1 MNPSP
6 LLRLLD
12 IVDTDEVDD
21 IIDSILSSRLLISH
35 VDDTVDSNDQSTDK
49 SGVVVETEVGE
60 DIKERDVAND
70 DVSDAAPP
78 MADMIALSTSRLSY
92 TCEVEIIELLNKLKH
107 INVGVEIL
115 DIPIE
120 LLIST
125 MSSPNND
132 DIDVV
137 DDIVVTNV

>member
-35 VDDTVDSNDQSTDK
+35 VDDTVDSNDQFTDK

-70 DVSDAAPP
+70 EVSDAAPP
-78 MADMIALSTSRLSY
+78 MADMIALSTSRLS
-92 TCEVEIIELLNKLKH
+92 
-107 INVGVEIL
+107 
-115 DIPIE
+115 
-120 LLIST
+120 
-125 MSSPNND
+125 
-132 DIDVV
+132 
-137 DDIVVTNV
+137 

>member
-70 DVSDAAPP
+70 EISDAAPP
-78 MADMIALSTSRLSY
+78 MADIIALSTSRLSY
-92 TCEVEIIELLNKLKH
+92 TCEIEIIELLNELKH

-137 DDIVVTNV
+137 DDMVVTNM

>member
-21 IIDSILSSRLLISH
+21 IIDSILLSRLLISH
-35 VDDTVDSNDQSTDK
+35 ADDTVDFNDQSTDK
-49 SGVVVETEVGE
+49 SGVVVETEVGV

-70 DVSDAAPP
+70 EVSDAVPP
-78 MADMIALSTSRLSY
+78 MADMIALSTSKLSY
-92 TCEVEIIELLNKLKH
+92 TCEVEIIELLNELKH

-115 DIPIE
+115 DSTIE
-120 LLIST
+120 LLISAI
-125 MSSPNND
+125 SSNSN
-132 DIDVV
+132 
-137 DDIVVTNV
+137 DDIVVVDDMVVINI